1 MRSWDPP
8 GLARARRTHRR
19 ADGALDSPRPASTE
33 LHVYFAILPNAIAHA
48 LEIWL
53 VMHED
58 LKATRRVRLLFD
70 HLAAGLTDYVRGRSV
85 GVRPRPR
92 RCCPRVLHAGVPRR
106 HCEARN
112 APKHP
117 APQRSLHEPVG
128 VGARPL
134 VRAISCEAISP
145 EAAADQSYASPY
157 ESMEDVMFAMKE
169 LLLVCAVSSALVAPA
184 VALNPQPLPPGRSLP
199 RAFAPST
206 ISSPRL
212 NDTLRPGRVYPRC
225 HSVQVGD
232 PRKQPPML
240 VCP

>member
-1 MRSWDPP
+1 M
-8 GLARARRTHRR
+8 
-19 ADGALDSPRPASTE
+19 
-33 LHVYFAILPNAIAHA
+33 HVYFAILPDAIAHA

-70 HLAAGLTDYVRGRSV
+70 HPAAGLTDYVRGRSV
-85 GVRPRPR
+85 GVRAATWTLPPSGSSRRSASTPLRGAQRAEASRP
-92 RCCPRVLHAGVPRR
+92 AT
-106 HCEARN
+106 
-112 APKHP
+112 
-117 APQRSLHEPVG
+117 RSLHEPVG
-128 VGARPL
+128 IGARPL